1 MSFSPSGLLRS
12 TSPDFFLP
20 NSHKELMSLYKSWNT
35 FSPRMRSR
43 TYKRDAAS
51 LIVSWIQ
58 CKIKKSLW
66 RWRLNTT
73 RTQSSKIDI
82 SLRVKQPS
90 AFIQRRVYLEL
101 QVNRNLIKRTIVQNN
116 KSCSRLGAGKREEQ
130 KKLLQKYRT
139 KLTVVQEIEQKRKS
153 LEKLRKIMKFL
164 ITKQFLST
172 FYVFLYAFRKE
183 FVAFK
188 LKRCLVR
195 RLKKKLVGFFSELRA
210 VNVCNTIQM
219 FSVFSRRVDRNL
231 EKTDSIDFS
240 PQENMAPIM
249 VSKESQINKTDSSS
263 FLEFSTNDCQSKQLN
278 LDLSPIPWGNKM
290 TMYSN
295 ENLAKFSITLMKIV
309 NDCKRSAI
317 GDMDWVCKM
326 HSKLNLL
333 NSKLNSLTKRFKTS
347 TFRLIRNK
355 SSGKRLKDTLM
366 SLASSRKRLALRSI
380 KKVNILTQK
389 LTKTCKIFQNSSRFI
404 LQKFLYKLRPI
415 KTKKE
420 KSGPSPL
427 ALLAFALKMH
437 ISTYI
442 KSIFSEIHEH
452 SYTVHILQVEKRSQ
466 KLVQISKLLKT
477 KLFNRKQKFF
487 KKILKNLKNFEF
499 FASAIKTSDSHRR
512 QHLKTSIFRTW
523 KNLKK
528 LKMNLCRGFELLG
541 QFVWSKRLE
550 FFNSLN
556 SPHPVSF
563 YTSSR
568 FRTLSG
574 LCKLLYC
581 KRFRGLQSR
590 FTQWNQIRMY
600 VKILRFCLTINKAQ
614 VLVLLDSWHEIGS
627 KVSSKGN
634 KN

>member
-58 CKIKKSLW
+58 CKIKKFLW

-73 RTQSSKIDI
+73 RTKSSKIDI

-101 QVNRNLIKRTIVQNN
+101 QVNRNLINRTIVQNN
-116 KSCSRLGAGKREEQ
+116 KSCSRLGLVRKEEN

-139 KLTVVQEIEQKRKS
+139 KLTVVEEIEQKRKS
-153 LEKLRKIMKFL
+153 LEKFRKIMKFL

-195 RLKKKLVGFFSELRA
+195 RLKKKLVGFFDELKA

-231 EKTDSIDFS
+231 QKTDSIDFS
-240 PQENMAPIM
+240 PQEYIGPVM

-278 LDLSPIPWGNKM
+278 FDLSPIPWAKKM
-290 TMYSN
+290 TVYTN
-295 ENLAKFSITLMKIV
+295 ENLAKFSIILMKVV
-309 NDCKRSAI
+309 NDCKRFALE
-317 GDMDWVCKM
+317 DMNWVCKM
-326 HSKLNLL
+326 DKNFKSLESKF
-333 NSKLNSLTKRFKTS
+333 NSLKKSFQKTAL
-347 TFRLIRNK
+347 RLIKNK
-355 SSGKRLKDTLM
+355 SSCKKLQETLINLVSTRKQQVLKP
-366 SLASSRKRLALRSI
+366 I
-380 KKVNILTQK
+380 KKINILIQK
-389 LTKTCKIFQNSSRFI
+389 LPKTFKTFQTCSRFI
-404 LQKFLYKLRPI
+404 LQKFLYKLRPL
-415 KTKKE
+415 KPTKPKP
-420 KSGPSPL
+420 GPSPL

-452 SYTVHILQVEKRSQ
+452 SYTVHILQIEKQSQ
-466 KLVQISKLLKT
+466 KLVQISKLLNS
-477 KLFNRKQKFF
+477 KLLSTKQKYF
-487 KKILKNLKNFEF
+487 KKVLKNLKNLEF
-499 FASAIKTSDSHRR
+499 FATAIKTSDSHRR
-512 QHLKTSIFRTW
+512 QQLKTRIFRTW

-528 LKMNLCRGFELLG
+528 LNMNLCRGFELLG
-541 QFVWSKRLE
+541 QFVWSKRVE

-568 FRTLSG
+568 FQTLSS
-574 LCKLLYC
+574 LSRLLYC
-581 KRFRGLQSR
+581 KRFKALQSR

-600 VKILRFCLTINKAQ
+600 VKILRFCVTINKAQ
-614 VLVLLDSWHEIGS
+614 VLVLLDSWHELEN
-627 KVSSKGN
+627 KVSFKGN